1 MLLEI
6 SLTRY
11 ANCPSWEKIICR
23 GPEPGTIFKV
33 WSGASSNLPFNEE
46 KEEVISKLMAH
57 KIEFNTYDY
66 AIDNIFRDVQSIDV
80 MEQYGSSITGQ

>member
-1 MLLEI
+1 MQDEL
-6 SLTRY
+6 
-11 ANCPSWEKIICR
+11 
-23 GPEPGTIFKV
+23 V
-33 WSGASSNLPFNEE
+33 FNEE

-57 KIEFNTYDY
+57 KIEFNIYDY